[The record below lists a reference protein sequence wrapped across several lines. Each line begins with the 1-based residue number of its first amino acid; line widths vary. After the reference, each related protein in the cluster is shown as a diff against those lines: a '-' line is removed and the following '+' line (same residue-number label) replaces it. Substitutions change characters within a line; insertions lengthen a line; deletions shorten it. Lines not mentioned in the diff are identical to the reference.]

1 SGSSSASSGPPRP
14 GTTAAWAWASTSPAR
29 WWRRTEGPSGWPATP
44 APAPRSPSSCRSR
57 PRAGTSGRPVML
69 PSSNSRARRILVVD
83 DDPDL
88 AEVLDRVLE
97 KSGYLVTWAKNGQEA
112 LRCLRDETD
121 LDVVLLDLMMPVM
134 NGWEFRA
141 EQLKDPSLSKIPVV

>member
-1 SGSSSASSGPPRP
+1 MRP
-14 GTTAAWAWASTSPAR
+14 AST
-29 WWRRTEGPSGWPATP
+29 
-44 APAPRSPSSCRSR
+44 
-57 PRAGTSGRPVML
+57 
-69 PSSNSRARRILVVD
+69 RRILVVD

-97 KSGYLVTWAKNGQEA
+97 KSGYTVTWAKNGEEA
-112 LRCLRDETD
+112 LQCLRDGAH

-141 EQLKDPSLSKIPVV
+141 EQLKDPRLSNIPVVVFSGHGKLDQNALSIGAVANLRKPIGLHELLTVLEQIFGRAPASEAQP

>member
-1 SGSSSASSGPPRP
+1 MGPSSS
-14 GTTAAWAWASTSPAR
+14 
-29 WWRRTEGPSGWPATP
+29 
-44 APAPRSPSSCRSR
+44 
-57 PRAGTSGRPVML
+57 
-69 PSSNSRARRILVVD
+69 RRILVVD

-97 KSGYLVTWAKNGQEA
+97 KSGYAVTWAKNGQEA
-112 LRCLRDETD
+112 LRCLRDEAS

-141 EQLKDPSLSKIPVV
+141 EQLKDPTLSKIPVVVFSGHGKLEQNAMSIGAGANLRKPIGLHELLSVLDQIFDRAGVRS

>member
-1 SGSSSASSGPPRP
+1 MP
-14 GTTAAWAWASTSPAR
+14 
-29 WWRRTEGPSGWPATP
+29 
-44 APAPRSPSSCRSR
+44 PSSIRH
-57 PRAGTSGRPVML
+57 
-69 PSSNSRARRILVVD
+69 ILVVD

-97 KSGYLVTWAKNGQEA
+97 KSGYVVTWAKNGQEA
-112 LRCLRDETD
+112 LRCMRSSDP

-141 EQLKDPSLSKIPVV
+141 EQLKDPRLSNIPVVVFSGHGKLDQNALTIGAVANLRKPVGLHELLNVLDQIFHRPEARP

>member
-1 SGSSSASSGPPRP
+1 MQQGSS
-14 GTTAAWAWASTSPAR
+14 
-29 WWRRTEGPSGWPATP
+29 
-44 APAPRSPSSCRSR
+44 
-57 PRAGTSGRPVML
+57 
-69 PSSNSRARRILVVD
+69 RRILVVD

-97 KSGYLVTWAKNGQEA
+97 SSGYTVTWARNGQEA
-112 LRCLRDETD
+112 LRCLRDQGR

-141 EQLKDPSLSKIPVV
+141 EQLKDPRMSQVPVVVFSGHGKLEQNAGSIGAVANLRKPIGLHELLGVLDRIFDQPQA

>member
-1 SGSSSASSGPPRP
+1 
-14 GTTAAWAWASTSPAR
+14 
-29 WWRRTEGPSGWPATP
+29 
-44 APAPRSPSSCRSR
+44 
-57 PRAGTSGRPVML
+57 ML
-69 PSSNSRARRILVVD
+69 PSSTRRILVVD

-97 KSGYLVTWAKNGQEA
+97 KSGYVVTWAKNGQEA
-112 LRCLRDETD
+112 LRALRDKQS

-141 EQLKDPSLSKIPVV
+141 EQLKDPTLSKIPVVVFSGHGKLDQNALSIGAVANLRKPIGLHELLSVLDQIFQRPRAAQ

>member
-1 SGSSSASSGPPRP
+1 MQPGSS
-14 GTTAAWAWASTSPAR
+14 
-29 WWRRTEGPSGWPATP
+29 
-44 APAPRSPSSCRSR
+44 
-57 PRAGTSGRPVML
+57 
-69 PSSNSRARRILVVD
+69 RRILVVD

-112 LRCLRDETD
+112 LRALRDKQHL

-141 EQLKDPSLSKIPVV
+141 EQLKDPSLSNIPVVVFSGHGKLDQNAVAIGAVANLRKPIGLHELLTVLDQIFESRAGS

>member
-1 SGSSSASSGPPRP
+1 VLPGS
-14 GTTAAWAWASTSPAR
+14 T
-29 WWRRTEGPSGWPATP
+29 
-44 APAPRSPSSCRSR
+44 
-57 PRAGTSGRPVML
+57 
-69 PSSNSRARRILVVD
+69 RRILVVD

-97 KSGYLVTWAKNGQEA
+97 KSGYTVTWAKNGQEA
-112 LRCLRDETD
+112 LRALRDEHD

-141 EQLKDPSLSKIPVV
+141 EQLKDPHMSDIPVVVFSGHGKLEQNAASIGAVANLRKPISLSELLSVLDRIFEPPQAHP

>member
-1 SGSSSASSGPPRP
+1 MQP
-14 GTTAAWAWASTSPAR
+14 TSTR
-29 WWRRTEGPSGWPATP
+29 H
-44 APAPRSPSSCRSR
+44 
-57 PRAGTSGRPVML
+57 
-69 PSSNSRARRILVVD
+69 ILVVD

-97 KSGYLVTWAKNGQEA
+97 KSGYVVTWARNGEEA
-112 LRCLRDETD
+112 LRCLRDHSHP

-141 EQLKDPSLSKIPVV
+141 EQLKDPHLSNIPVVVFSGHGKLDQNAISIGAVANLRKPIGLHELLTVLDQIFGGQEARP

>member
-1 SGSSSASSGPPRP
+1 MQ
-14 GTTAAWAWASTSPAR
+14 
-29 WWRRTEGPSGWPATP
+29 
-44 APAPRSPSSCRSR
+44 PSS
-57 PRAGTSGRPVML
+57 T
-69 PSSNSRARRILVVD
+69 RRILVVD

-97 KSGYLVTWAKNGQEA
+97 KSGYAVTWAKNGQEA
-112 LRCLRDETD
+112 LRCLRDRQP

-141 EQLKDPSLSKIPVV
+141 EQLKDPSMSGIPVVVFSGHGKLEQNAGSIGAVANLRKPISLQELLTVLDRIFEPPRAES